1 MKPLTILIVDD
12 LPINLKL
19 LRAQLEGEGHTVIEA
34 LHGAEALA
42 LLDRHR
48 VDVIVS
54 DILMPVMDGYRF
66 CQEVRKSERHRHLPF
81 IVYTSTYVSPSDEKL
96 SIDLG
101 ADKYLLQPARVE
113 DIVRT
118 IEEAL
123 AAPGRRPTAI
133 LDTTDVLKEYNTG
146 LVTKLEKKNI
156 ELTAALGQLQLQNT
170 ALETAAD
177 AILITNARGVIF
189 WVNPAFTTTT
199 GYTAEE
205 AIGKTPR
212 ILKSDE
218 HTKAFY
224 RAFWQTILSGKTWR
238 GEFVNRH
245 KDGHL
250 YYGEHTV
257 TPVCDSAGAV
267 THFVGIMH
275 DVTERKLTQNELHE
289 SERRFREMLDNLDLA
304 SVMVDRDALI
314 TYCND
319 YFLRLTG
326 WQREEVIGVNWFDRF
341 VPPERAEEARQRFS
355 VLLGGHLRHT
365 TNEIMTR
372 AGDRRLLQWNNSL
385 MYSNFGEVIGT
396 ASVAEDITD
405 RVRLEKQ
412 LLRAQRLES
421 LGTLAGGIAHDLN
434 NLLLPILMGVT
445 LLKRFDP
452 NEASRKAIEN
462 IERSVRRGSE
472 LVKQVLLFAR
482 GGETSRE
489 VVRLPEIIREIE
501 AIINS
506 TFPKDIRI
514 EVSIAPGLHPVTGD
528 PTQLSQV
535 LLNLCVNA
543 RDAMPRGG
551 QIIISATNADSS
563 GLDALLQKG
572 GPYVVLEVADTG
584 EGMPKEI
591 IDRIFDPFY
600 TTKEIGQ
607 GTGLGLSTAQGIIT
621 SHGGFLSVSSKL
633 GEGSTFTIHLPAH
646 PAEPAPVTVADDA
659 APRHG
664 NGELIL
670 VVDDDASVAS
680 ITKQTLEVFGYEVIT
695 AQDGAQAIGIFS
707 HRQADIALVLTDM
720 AMPVLDGSALIAAL
734 KRMTPDVRIVVTTG
748 NPSAA
753 SLAKIAKT
761 GVTHILTKPYT
772 AEELL
777 SMVAEALNN
786 PRRDGSRAN
795 GTHVP

>member
-19 LRAQLEGEGHTVIEA
+19 LRAQLEGEGHTVVEA
-34 LHGAEALA
+34 HHGEEGLE
-42 LLDRHR
+42 LLDRQK

-81 IVYTSTYVSPSDEKL
+81 IAYTSTYVSPSDEKL
-96 SIDLG
+96 SLDLG
-101 ADKYLLQPARVE
+101 ADRYLLKPAP
-113 DIVRT
+113 IAKMMRT

-123 AAPGRRPTAI
+123 ADPGRRPTTI
-133 LDTTDVLKEYNTG
+133 LDTADVLKEYNSG

-156 ELTAALGQLQLQNT
+156 ELTHALGQLELQNT

-177 AILITNARGVIF
+177 AILITDAEGVIF
-189 WVNPAFTTTT
+189 WVNPAFTTIT
-199 GYTAEE
+199 GYSAEE

-212 ILKSDE
+212 ILKSGE
-218 HTKAFY
+218 HTEAFY
-224 RAFWQTILSGKTWR
+224 STFWKTIGAGKTWR
-238 GEFVNRH
+238 SEFINRH
-245 KDGHL
+245 KDGHI

-257 TPVCDSAGAV
+257 TPVRDAAGTI

-275 DVTERKLTQNELHE
+275 DITERKLTQDELHE

-304 SVMVDRDALI
+304 SVMVDRDGLI

-326 WQREEVIGVNWFDRF
+326 WQREDVIGVNWFARF
-341 VPPERAEEARQRFS
+341 VPPERADEARKRFPI
-355 VLLGGHLRHT
+355 LLGGHLRHT

-372 AGDRRLLQWNNSL
+372 SGARRLLQWNNSL
-385 MYSNFGEVIGT
+385 VYSPSGDVIGT
-396 ASVAEDITD
+396 ASIAEDITD
-405 RVRLEKQ
+405 RVRLENQ

-452 NEASRKAIEN
+452 NEASKKAIEN

-482 GGETSRE
+482 GGDTPRKA
-489 VVRLPEIIREIE
+489 VQVAEIIREIE
-501 AIINS
+501 AIIGS

-514 EVSIAPGLHPVTGD
+514 EVSAAPDLHPVTGNA
-528 PTQLSQV
+528 TQLSQV

-543 RDAMPRGG
+543 RDAMPHGG
-551 QIIISATNADSS
+551 QIMISATNADSS
-563 GLDALLQKG
+563 GLDAVLQKG

-584 EGMPKEI
+584 EGIPKEI

-600 TTKEIGQ
+600 TTKEVGK

-646 PAEPAPVTVADDA
+646 AAVAVPVTVAEDA
-659 APRHG
+659 APCYG

-680 ITKQTLEVFGYEVIT
+680 VTRQTLEVFGYEVLT
-695 AQDGAQAIGIFS
+695 AEDGAQAIGIFS

-720 AMPVLDGSALIAAL
+720 AMPVIDGSALIAAL
-734 KRMTPDVRIVVTTG
+734 NRMAPEVRIIATTG
-748 NPSAA
+748 NPSSA
-753 SLAKIAKT
+753 SMAKIART
-761 GVTHILTKPYT
+761 GVTRVLTKPYT
-772 AEELL
+772 AEQLL
-777 SMVAEALNN
+777 AMIAEALEK
-786 PRRDGSRAN
+786 R
-795 GTHVP
+795 T